1 MRPAG
6 DRQARAVDVPALD
19 QRADDDGGA
28 ADVVD
33 ILGGIFAA
41 RAQIADQRRAREH
54 LADIVEREGDAGLV
68 GDRRHM
74 QRGVGRAAGRGDDG
88 RAVFQRLSRDDF
100 ARQRAAAF
108 QHLHHQSPGLA
119 RDLRAL
125 GIDAGDHRHV
135 GHRQP
140 HRLRHHRHGVGG
152 ELAGAGADRRQA
164 GPLDAVERRLVDL
177 AGHEAA
183 DRLVGIQHGEGL
195 ALEPAGQRA
204 AAIDEDRRH
213 VAADHAHHHAGQ
225 RLVAAAEADQGVVG
239 KAVDHGLDRIGNQF
253 ARQQRELH
261 ALVVHADAVGDRNGG
276 EFARRAAGLRD
287 PVLGGVDL
295 EIVGHVAGRLLALHA
310 DHADHRLGDR
320 RIVEPHRAH
329 EGAVRRTI
337 EAIGRHAGSPL
348 LHAAISPR
356 SSRPNAGDARS
367 GRLADVSAY
376 CSGATIVGCLNCATS
391 IFGSI
396 PVSA

>member
-1 MRPAG
+1 M
-6 DRQARAVDVPALD
+6 
-19 QRADDDGGA
+19 
-28 ADVVD
+28 
-33 ILGGIFAA
+33 
-41 RAQIADQRRAREH
+41 
-54 LADIVEREGDAGLV
+54 REGDAGFV
-68 GDRRHM
+68 GDRRQM
-74 QRGVGRAAGRGDDG
+74 QRSVGRAAGGGDNG
-88 RAVFQRLSRDDF
+88 RAVFQRLSRHDL
-100 ARQRAAAF
+100 ARQRSATF
-108 QHLHHQSPGLA
+108 QHLHHQPPGLA
-119 RDLRAL
+119 RHLRAL

-164 GPLDAVERRLVDL
+164 GPLDAFKRRLVDL

-183 DRLVGIQHGEGL
+183 DGLVGIEHGEGF

-225 RLVAAAEADQGVVG
+225 RLVAAAETDQGVVG
-239 KAVDHGLDRIGNQF
+239 EAVDHGLDRIGDQF
-253 ARQQRELH
+253 AREQRELH
-261 ALVVHADAVGDRNGG
+261 ALVVHADAVGNGNGG
-276 EFARRAAGLRD
+276 EFARRAAGFRD
-287 PVLGGVDL
+287 SRLGGVDL
-295 EIVGHVAGRLLALHA
+295 KIVGHVAGRLLALHA
-310 DHADHRLGDR
+310 DHADHRLGER

-329 EGAVRRTI
+329 EGAVRRTV

-348 LHAAISPR
+348 LHVQHFSA
-356 SSRPNAGDARS
+356 SSRRTP
-367 GRLADVSAY
+367 GRLVEIVLAY

-391 IFGSI
+391 SFGSI